1 MVGIS
6 TDPPPRNLA
15 WTKQLDLPFRLLS
28 DHDPAGAV
36 GKQYGAWD
44 DLWNLERRL
53 TFVVDRSG
61 RVRYVE
67 AGSLAIDTGRT
78 LDALSRLARAR

>member
-1 MVGIS
+1 VVGIS

-28 DHDPAGAV
+28 DTDPSGAV
-36 GKQYGAWD
+36 GRQYGAWD

-53 TFVVDRSG
+53 TFVVDRT
-61 RVRYVE
+61 RHVRYVE
-67 AGSLAIDTGRT
+67 LGSLAIDTGRT
-78 LDALSRLARAR
+78 LEAVSRLARAR